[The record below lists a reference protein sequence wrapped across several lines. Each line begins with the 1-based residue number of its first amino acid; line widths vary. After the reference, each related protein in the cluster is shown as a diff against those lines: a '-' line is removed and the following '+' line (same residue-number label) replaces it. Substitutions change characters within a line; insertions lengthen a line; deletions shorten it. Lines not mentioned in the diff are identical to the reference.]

1 MSNEVF
7 YKQERKGENIDK
19 QTDKIRRTS
28 STTLSKKTHN
38 ILQMSNEVFYK
49 QERKGEHIDKQ
60 THTIRRKY
68 NVGYM
73 KDTRGTKACKTQLS
87 LMVKEKPLNC

>member
-1 MSNEVF
+1 
-7 YKQERKGENIDK
+7 
-19 QTDKIRRTS
+19 
-28 STTLSKKTHN
+28 
-38 ILQMSNEVFYK
+38 MSNEVFYK

-60 THTIRRKY
+60 TNKIRRKY

>member
-19 QTDKIRRTS
+19 QTNK
-28 STTLSKKTHN
+28 
-38 ILQMSNEVFYK
+38 
-49 QERKGEHIDKQ
+49 
-60 THTIRRKY
+60 IRRKY

-87 LMVKEKPLNC
+87 LMVKEKQLNC

>member
-19 QTDKIRRTS
+19 QTNKIRRTS
-28 STTLSKKTHN
+28 STTLSKKQKN

-49 QERKGEHIDKQ
+49 QVRKGENIDKQ
-60 THTIRRKY
+60 TNKQ
-68 NVGYM
+68 N
-73 KDTRGTKACKTQLS
+73 KTNNFHYS
-87 LMVKEKPLNC
+87 L